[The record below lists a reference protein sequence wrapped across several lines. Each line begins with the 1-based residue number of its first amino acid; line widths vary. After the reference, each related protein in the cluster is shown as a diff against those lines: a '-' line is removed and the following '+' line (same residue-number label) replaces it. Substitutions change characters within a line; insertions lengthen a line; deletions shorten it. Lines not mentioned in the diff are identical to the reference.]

1 MKRISILLILIIFHT
16 PYIFSQRGIPFFI
29 FSEDKC
35 FLKIAST
42 ISKKVQKNID
52 ILVYDMVFLNA
63 KEDEM
68 SEVIKNFM
76 LILTTQQYVYDYTI
90 KNINETIETEPNID
104 YSFIKNMYERDLIN
118 FGRFIKVDAVMI
130 SSATILENKTK
141 IVWDANSKKFTK
153 KRVALYQGNIINCE
167 NGSSLL
173 RVTDYFLTD

>member
-1 MKRISILLILIIFHT
+1 MKRISIIIIIIFHT
-16 PYIFSQRGIPFFI
+16 VAIYSQKGVPFFI
-29 FSEDKC
+29 LGEDKC

-63 KEDEM
+63 KEDEI
-68 SEVIKNFM
+68 SDVIKNFM

-118 FGRFIKVDAVMI
+118 FGRLIKVDAVMI

-141 IVWDANSKKFTK
+141 TVWDSNLKKFTK

>member
-1 MKRISILLILIIFHT
+1 MKRISILIILIIVHT
-16 PYIFSQRGIPFFI
+16 PSIFSHKGIPFFI
-29 FSEDKC
+29 LSEDKC

-42 ISKKVQKNID
+42 ISKNVQKNID
-52 ILVYDMVFLNA
+52 ILVYDMIFLNA

-90 KNINETIETEPNID
+90 KNINEIIKTEPNID
-104 YSFIKNMYERDLIN
+104 YSFIRNMYERDLIN
-118 FGRFIKVDAVMI
+118 FGKFVKADAVMI

-141 IVWDANSKKFTK
+141 TVWDANLKKFTK